1 MFLYIWCY
9 YFLKKCYL
17 KELAQL
23 TESKIGLLPKEKVT
37 IVAFYAVIAVIITI
51 GLIASTLVGQSYVVL
66 AGLGLL
72 AFVLGLQHGVDAD
85 HIAAIDNT
93 TRKLLQ
99 EGKRPLTVG
108 MWFSLGHSTLVVALI
123 AAFIVATKEV
133 SGAIPLFQTMGSV
146 VSSLVSGTFLFI
158 IGLTNVIIV
167 RDVYRIFRGLKQGK
181 LTQAELDDELNKK
194 GFMNKRLGKLF
205 KIVQAPWQMYAVG
218 LLFGLGFETA
228 SQAALI
234 ALGVGLGVTSD
245 VPVWMILIVPLMFT
259 AGMVLV
265 DTSDGISMRLAYGW
279 AFLKPMRKI
288 FYNLTLTI
296 ISVLVAFLVGGIE
309 LTQVLSVELGLTGG
323 FWTLL
328 RNLDFEYLGFGI
340 VGIFLTSWL
349 VAMAYYRYK
358 GFDKN
363 TVLKTDNIISDST
376 VTFNKKA

>member
-1 MFLYIWCY
+1 MH
-9 YFLKKCYL
+9 
-17 KELAQL
+17 
-23 TESKIGLLPKEKVT
+23 PKEKVT
-37 IVAFYAVIAVIITI
+37 IIAFYSVIAIII
-51 GLIASTLVGQSYVVL
+51 AAGLIASTLIGQSYVVL
-66 AGLGLL
+66 AGLGIL

-123 AAFIVATKEV
+123 AAFVVATKEV
-133 SGAIPLFQTMGSV
+133 AGAIPVFQTMGSV
-146 VSSLVSGTFLFI
+146 VGSLVSGSFLFL

-167 RDVYRIFRGLKQGK
+167 RDVYKIFNGLKQGK
-181 LTQAELDDELNKK
+181 LSQAELDDELNKK
-194 GFMNKRLGKLF
+194 GFVNKRLGKLF
-205 KIVQAPWQMYAVG
+205 KIVQAPWQMFAVG

-234 ALGVGLGVTSD
+234 ALGVGLGVTSN
-245 VPVWMILIVPLMFT
+245 VPIWMILIVPLMFT

-288 FYNLTLTI
+288 FYNLTLTV

-309 LTQVLSVELGLTGG
+309 LIQVLAIELGLSGG
-323 FWTLL
+323 FWSML
-328 RNLDFEYLGFGI
+328 RNLDFEVLGFGI
-340 VGIFLTSWL
+340 IGIFLSSWL
-349 VAMAYYRYK
+349 IAMAYYRYK
-358 GFDKN
+358 AFDKN
-363 TVLKTDNIISDST
+363 IILKVETLPHDAPLKID
-376 VTFNKKA
+376 

>member
-1 MFLYIWCY
+1 MI
-9 YFLKKCYL
+9 
-17 KELAQL
+17 
-23 TESKIGLLPKEKVT
+23 
-37 IVAFYAVIAVIITI
+37 
-51 GLIASTLVGQSYVVL
+51 GQSYVVL
-66 AGLGLL
+66 AGLGIL

-123 AAFIVATKEV
+123 AAFVIATKEV
-133 SGAIPLFQTMGSV
+133 AGAIPLFQSTGALV
-146 VSSLVSGTFLFI
+146 GSLVSGMFLFI
-158 IGLTNVIIV
+158 IGLTNVVIV
-167 RDVYRIFRGLKQGK
+167 RDVYRIFSGLKKGTLSK
-181 LTQAELDDELNKK
+181 AELDEELNKK
-194 GFMNKRLGKLF
+194 GFMNKKLGKLF

-234 ALGVGLGVTSD
+234 ALGVGLGVTSN
-245 VPVWMILIVPLMFT
+245 VPIWMILIVPLMFT

-279 AFLKPMRKI
+279 AFLKPIRKI

-309 LTQVLSVELGLTGG
+309 LTQVLSIELGLTGG

-328 RNLDFEYLGFGI
+328 RNLDFEVLGFGI

-358 GFDKN
+358 GFDKGTFLKN
-363 TVLKTDNIISDST
+363 ETVAADSKL
-376 VTFNKKA
+376 TFDKKV

>member
-1 MFLYIWCY
+1 
-9 YFLKKCYL
+9 
-17 KELAQL
+17 LAKL
-23 TESKIGLLPKEKVT
+23 TESSVGLLSKEKVT
-37 IVAFYAVIAVIITI
+37 IIAFYSVIATIIVF
-51 GLIASTLVGQSYVVL
+51 GLIASTLVGHTYVVL

-123 AAFIVATKEV
+123 AAFVVATKEV
-133 SGAIPLFQTMGSV
+133 AGAIPLFQSTGALV
-146 VSSLVSGTFLFI
+146 GSLVSGVFLFI

-167 RDVYRIFRGLKQGK
+167 RDVYRIFSGLKQGK
-181 LTQAELDDELNKK
+181 LSQAELDNELNKK

-234 ALGVGLGVTSD
+234 ALGVGLGVSSN

-323 FWTLL
+323 FWALL
-328 RNLDFEYLGFGI
+328 RNLDFEVLGFGI

-363 TVLKTDNIISDST
+363 AFLKTDTLIRDST
-376 VTFNKKA
+376 LTLDKKI